1 MRQSDLIEK
10 VKNFLGQAR
19 GFTGPMG
26 EIAFWFLSPILFFVG
41 MIWMVSS
48 VASLMVLIPIGKL
61 LGDRLGERA
70 SGLLIT
76 VMPIGLTLTALYAI
90 ADHYTKGFSNVD
102 IPDIVVG
109 YFFYVG
115 ILLVV
120 IGAWLLII
128 YLGYKLCERYPILKA
143 VAFVLIAAAVI
154 AGMSNSKVR
163 DCEVEWDIRGAHC
176 VP

>member
-1 MRQSDLIEK
+1 MIEK
-10 VKNFLGQAR
+10 VKNFLRRAR
-19 GFTGPMG
+19 SFTGPVG
-26 EIAFWFLSPILFFVG
+26 EVAFWFLSPILFFVG

-48 VASLMVLIPIGKL
+48 VVSLMVLIPVGKF
-61 LGDRLGERA
+61 LGDRLGERV

-76 VMPIGLTLTALYAI
+76 VMPIGLTLAALYAI
-90 ADHYTKGFSNVD
+90 ADHHTKGFKNVD
-102 IPDIVVG
+102 IPDIVMG

-115 ILLVV
+115 LLLAV
-120 IGAWLLII
+120 IGAWLLIV

-163 DCEVEWDIRGAHC
+163 NCEVEWDMRGAHC